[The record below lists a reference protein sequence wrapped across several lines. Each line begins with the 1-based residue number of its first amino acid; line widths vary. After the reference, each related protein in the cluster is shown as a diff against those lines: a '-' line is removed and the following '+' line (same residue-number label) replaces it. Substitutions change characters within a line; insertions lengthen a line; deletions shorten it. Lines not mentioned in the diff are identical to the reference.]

1 MTDVDGPSSFA
12 ELQEKNLTTPQPSLE
27 CDVAHVIGSVRKSL
41 QGGGALDR
49 YRLSSGGE
57 DRLAALH

>member
-1 MTDVDGPSSFA
+1 MTEIDGPPSFA
-12 ELQEKNLTTPQPSLE
+12 ELQEKNLSTPQPGLE
-27 CDVAHVIGSVRKSL
+27 WHVAHVIGSVQKSL
-41 QGGGALDR
+41 QGEGALDR

>member
-1 MTDVDGPSSFA
+1 MQMGRLLFA
-12 ELQEKNLTTPQPSLE
+12 ELQEKDLKNPATRPRVG
-27 CDVAHVIGSVRKSL
+27 VAHVIGSVRKSL
-41 QGGGALDR
+41 QGKGALDR

>member
-1 MTDVDGPSSFA
+1 MTDADGPYSFA
-12 ELQEKNLTTPQPSLE
+12 ELQEKNLSTPQPSLE
-27 CDVAHVIGSVRKSL
+27 RDVAHVIGSVRKSL
-41 QGGGALDR
+41 QGEGALDR